1 MAKVLTEDE
10 ARRIAS
16 NIAKLPIL
24 LRKEL
29 RHQLRSASFLLVVGN
44 LTLDY
49 SMPELCPDL
58 AVFVPVVRKRRM
70 KHAQT
75 DHYPSTIVLAAS
87 IVEKARGGDNDP
99 TRKSGTS

>member
-24 LRKEL
+24 LRKGTE
-29 RHQLRSASFLLVVGN
+29 ASSVGVLFTSGRR